1 MYNAIRTMLPIFK
14 YFFENKQEITYLST
28 YIKSVTLFLSS
39 EHFNYH
45 ATFQTIIWVVEITR
59 CVLGLFLFP

>member
-45 ATFQTIIWVVEITR
+45 ATFQTII
-59 CVLGLFLFP
+59 